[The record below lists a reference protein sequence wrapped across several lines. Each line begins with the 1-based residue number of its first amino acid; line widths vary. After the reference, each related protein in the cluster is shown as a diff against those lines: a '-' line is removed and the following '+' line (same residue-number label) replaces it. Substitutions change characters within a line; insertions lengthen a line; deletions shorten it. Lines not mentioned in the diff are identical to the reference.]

1 MMNLWRAA
9 THCRTPWASLTAGV
23 RIRSLS
29 LPSVPHCWSYTTPGT
44 GTLGQAPQL
53 ENSKEETDHSFSN
66 TMNTFLSSR
75 FIWTKTAKMNG
86 KHDFVSFSVKRSDDV
101 NESSDGNNVLNYFI
115 RDFSNFQNEQNIVL
129 ITDKKS
135 IFGISEIKYLSR
147 FSLKISIIQFSTSDI
162 SQYLEVHK
170 KSQPRK
176 Y

>member
-1 MMNLWRAA
+1 M
-9 THCRTPWASLTAGV
+9 HCRTPWASLTAGV
-23 RIRSLS
+23 RSRSLS
-29 LPSVPHCWSYTTPGT
+29 LPSVPHCWSYTTPGP
-44 GTLGQAPQL
+44 GTLGEASQL
-53 ENSKEETDHSFSN
+53 ENTKEETDHSFLN
-66 TMNTFLSSR
+66 TVNTFLS
-75 FIWTKTAKMNG
+75 FAIYLDKDCKNDG
-86 KHDFVSFSVKRSDDV
+86 KHDFVFFSVKRSDDV
-101 NESSDGNNVLNYFI
+101 NESKDGNNVLNYFI